1 MLLLTEEV
9 TIADLIVAL
18 EEEEVKELSNLFD
31 PCGNII
37 DSTKIQYAIDRAT
50 EELNAGFVVSG
61 NCGKAL
67 LKLGAKNIIIAIAR
81 YLLDTIKARP
91 HVVDDARDARARIKE
106 YSLFDTEFN
115 CPLSDEDLAEIL
127 GEPAPVVDRN
137 FRFSSSGRCWIP
149 DDFKDYNDRLFDRR
163 QRGAT
168 RRLGSRKHW
177 SDQELGGDGP
187 A

>member
-1 MLLLTEEV
+1 MLLLPEQV
-9 TIADLIVAL
+9 TIADIIVAL
-18 EEEEVKELSNLFD
+18 EEEEIKELSNLFD
-31 PCGNII
+31 PCGNVT
-37 DSTKIQYAIDRAT
+37 DATKIQYALDRAH
-50 EELNAGFVVSG
+50 EELNAAFVVAG

-67 LKLGAKNIIIAIAR
+67 IKLGAKNIVIAIAR

-91 HVVDDARDARARIKE
+91 HVVEDAKDARARLKE
-106 YSLFDTEFN
+106 FALYDDEHN

-127 GEPAPVVDRN
+127 GEDPNIVDRN

-149 DDFKDYNDRLFDRR
+149 DDFRSYNDRLFDRR